1 MSCFLDNLVL
11 IFVQSFAKTDCPIFF
26 LTAKTSDLDKIS
38 GFSHGADDYITKPFN
53 PLEVVARMKAQLRR
67 HMKQVMPHE
76 QKHNPVHLADL
87 KLIDI
92 PQSLQ

>member
-26 LTAKTSDLDKIS
+26 LTAKTSDLDKLS

-53 PLEVVARMKAQLRR
+53 PLEVVLYESTTPKTYEASYATRTKSTIQFIW
-67 HMKQVMPHE
+67 Q
-76 QKHNPVHLADL
+76 
-87 KLIDI
+87 I
-92 PQSLQ
+92 

>member
-11 IFVQSFAKTDCPIFF
+11 IFVQSFVKNRLSLFF

-53 PLEVVARMKAQLRR
+53 PLEVVARMKAQ
-67 HMKQVMPHE
+67 PE
-76 QKHNPVHLADL
+76 
-87 KLIDI
+87 DI
-92 PQSLQ
+92 